1 MKTKKIVALM
11 MAALIVLCAFS
22 SCGCKHEWKDADCL
36 NPKTCSLCEET
47 EGEAAGHKWIDA
59 TCTAPKSCKN
69 CDETKGKA
77 LGHDWQEATTE
88 APTTCSRCK
97 VTEGKKIDAD
107 PRFTTESTKEFYGKW
122 TCETTIPAEM
132 FALDGYIEDIPCT
145 LSYEFKNAG
154 DVIADIELDDYHA
167 FIDAMKAYT
176 KDVLVNALI
185 AQGVPE
191 AQVDDAMVAAYGMTV
206 EEYVTEAIDSIDMD
220 ELFAAFTSEYV
231 YYVGQNG
238 IYMADS
244 WLSEFEC
251 SEYTLEDDTLVIEN
265 DVIEEGG
272 EPLVWKKVTE

>member
-1 MKTKKIVALM
+1 MKIKKILSLTL
-11 MAALIVLCAFS
+11 AALFILCAFS
-22 SCGCKHEWKDADCL
+22 SCGCKHEWKNADCL
-36 NPKTCSLCEET
+36 TPKTCTLCEET
-47 EGEAAGHKWIDA
+47 EGEALGHKWLDA
-59 TCTAPKSCKN
+59 TCTSAKSCKN
-69 CDETKGKA
+69 CDETDGKP

-88 APTTCSRCK
+88 APTTCSVCK

-107 PRFTTESTKEFYGKW
+107 PRFTTESTKAFYGKW

-132 FALDGYIEDIPCT
+132 FELEGFIEDVPCT

-154 DVIADIELDDYHA
+154 DVIADIELDDYDA
-167 FIDAMKAYT
+167 FMDAMKAYT
-176 KDVLVNALI
+176 KAALVDALI

-191 AQVDDAMVAAYGMTV
+191 AQIDDAMVAAYGMTLD
-206 EEYVTEAIDSIDMD
+206 EYVTEYIDSIDMD

-251 SEYTLEDDTLVIEN
+251 SEYTMEGDTLIIEN

-272 EPLVWKKVTE
+272 EPLVCKKVTE